1 MFIYLLIFEEKNKEN
16 INYLNNKLINNFIVY
31 NYNFVNKKDF
41 FM

>member
-1 MFIYLLIFEEKNKEN
+1 MFIYLLIFEKKNKEN